1 MTGLAETAVADALE
15 RIGRENPRINA
26 FADVFHADATARARN
41 LDRDD
46 APAGPLAGRPFAA
59 KDLFDVA
66 GRPTRAGSSIRA
78 DGPPAERDAT
88 AIARLKDAGA
98 VLVGLTHMD
107 EFAYGFTGEN
117 AHYGAVRNPR
127 DPDRI
132 AGGSSSGSGAA
143 VAAGLVPFALGSD
156 TNGSVR
162 VPAALCGIYGFKP
175 TYGRV
180 SRAGVAQL
188 AWSFDHVGVLAASLE
203 DTAAALDAIQ
213 GPDGRDPSA
222 SPDEPDALS
231 PHLGAPLD
239 GLRVAVAGGHFATG
253 GFPGV
258 FASVQRVAECLGA
271 DRQIEIPDSDR
282 AGPAALLITSAEAAT
297 LHLNEIRTRI
307 GDFDRFTRARW
318 AAAAMIPHA
327 WVARAQQFRR
337 RYRDTMWAAFEEIDI
352 LIAPTTPFGP
362 TKIGQSQIE
371 IGGETLPVRGTL
383 GRFTAPFSFIGW
395 PAMSV
400 PVPGDGP
407 FPLGVQL
414 VAAPG
419 RDGYLLR
426 AASRL
431 RAEGVAGP

>member
-1 MTGLAETAVADALE
+1 MTETAETAVSAALE

-26 FADVFHADATARARN
+26 FADVLGGEAIARAQG
-41 LDRDD
+41 LDRERST
-46 APAGPLAGRPFAA
+46 AGPLAGRPFAA
-59 KDLFDVA
+59 KDLFDIA
-66 GRPTRAGSSIRA
+66 GRPTRAGSRIRA
-78 DGPPAERDAT
+78 DAAPAAEDAT
-88 AIARLKDAGA
+88 AVARLKAAGA
-98 VLVGLTHMD
+98 ILVGLTHMD

-127 DPDRI
+127 DPERI

-180 SRAGVAQL
+180 SRVGVAPL
-188 AWSFDHVGVLAASLE
+188 AWSFDHVGVLAATLE

-213 GPDGRDPSA
+213 GPDARDPAA
-222 SPDEPDALS
+222 SPDEPDPLA
-231 PHLGAPLD
+231 PHLGAGVE
-239 GLRVAVAGGHFATG
+239 GLRIAAAGGHFATG
-253 GFPGV
+253 GIPEV
-258 FASVQRVAECLGA
+258 FAAVRRVAECLGA
-271 DRQIEIPDSDR
+271 DRGVEVPDSDR

-297 LHLNEIRTRI
+297 LHLDEIRTR
-307 GDFDRFTRARW
+307 DAEFDRFTRARW
-318 AAAAMIPHA
+318 VAATMIPHA

-337 RYRDTMWAAFEEIDI
+337 RYREIVRAAFEAVDI
-352 LIAPTTPFGP
+352 LITPTTPFLP

-383 GRFTAPFSFIGW
+383 GRFTAPFSFVGC
-395 PAMSV
+395 PALSV
-400 PVPGDGP
+400 PVPGEGSL
-407 FPLGVQL
+407 PLGVQL

-419 RDGYLLR
+419 NDGYLLR
-426 AASRL
+426 AASKL
-431 RAEGVAGP
+431 RDEGAVYG

>member
-1 MTGLAETAVADALE
+1 MTGPAESGIAAALE
-15 RIGRENPRINA
+15 RIGRENPRIDA
-26 FADVFHADATARARN
+26 FADLLGGEAIADAQR
-41 LDRDD
+41 LDREG
-46 APAGPLAGRPFAA
+46 PTAGPLHGRPFAA

-66 GRPTRAGSSIRA
+66 GRPTRAGSTIRA
-78 DGPPAERDAT
+78 DAAPAAEDAT
-88 AIARLKDAGA
+88 AVARLKEAGA

-127 DPDRI
+127 DPERI

-162 VPAALCGIYGFKP
+162 VPAALCGVFGFKP

-180 SRAGVAQL
+180 SRAGVAPL
-188 AWSFDHVGVLAASLE
+188 AWSFDHVGVLAATLD
-203 DTAAALDAIQ
+203 DTAAALDAVQ
-213 GPDGRDPSA
+213 GPDARDPSA
-222 SPDEPDALS
+222 SPDEPDPLA
-231 PHLGAPLD
+231 PHLGAGVD
-239 GLRVAVAGGHFATG
+239 GLRIAVAGGHFAAG
-253 GFPGV
+253 GFPEV
-258 FASVQRVAECLGA
+258 FAAVRRAAECLGA
-271 DRQIEIPDSDR
+271 GREVEIPDSDR

-297 LHLNEIRTRI
+297 LHFDEIRTR
-307 GDFDRFTRARW
+307 DAEFDRFTRARW
-318 AAAAMIPHA
+318 VAATMIPHA

-337 RYRDTMWAAFEEIDI
+337 RYREIVRAAFEEVDI
-352 LIAPTTPFGP
+352 VMTPTTPFLP

-371 IGGETLPVRGTL
+371 IDGETLPVRGTL
-383 GRFTAPFSFIGW
+383 GRFTAPFSFVGC

-400 PVPGDGP
+400 PIRGDGP
-407 FPLGVQL
+407 FPPGVQL

-419 RDGYLLR
+419 KDGYLLR

-431 RAEGVAGP
+431 RDEGVVHG